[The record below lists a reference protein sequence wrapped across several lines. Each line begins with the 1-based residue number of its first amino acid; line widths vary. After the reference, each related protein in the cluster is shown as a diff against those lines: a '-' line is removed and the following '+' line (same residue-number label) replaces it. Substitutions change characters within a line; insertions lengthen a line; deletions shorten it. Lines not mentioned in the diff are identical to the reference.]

1 MKPWSVLSSQVIL
14 RRPPWLKV
22 TEQRCLLPNGRV
34 IEDYLLAEGREVVM
48 IFPFT
53 SDGQLVL
60 VEQYKHGCQR
70 VLWDLPAGYVDAE
83 DATMLAAAQREL
95 SEETGCSADDWTHL
109 ASLHPDPTRSGNLFH
124 FYLAAGV
131 RQTNNQ
137 HLDDT
142 EDIAIR
148 PVPLSDLPRLLA
160 EGKIAA
166 VPSVAGI
173 GLGLAALMERG
184 LVAPDALRSG
194 EVS

>member
-1 MKPWSVLSSQVIL
+1 VKPWSVLSSQVL
-14 RRPPWLKV
+14 LHRSPWLKV
-22 TEQRCLLPNGRV
+22 TEQRCLLPNGCI
-34 IEDYLLAEGREVVM
+34 IEDYLLAEGREVAM

-53 SDGQLVL
+53 SDGQVVL

-83 DATMLAAAQREL
+83 DATILAAAQREL

-131 RQTNNQ
+131 RQTNSQ

-142 EDIAIR
+142 EEITIR
-148 PVPLSDLPRLLA
+148 QVPVSDLHRPLA
-160 EGKIAA
+160 QGKIAT

-184 LVAPDALRSG
+184 LVAPDAVLSG

>member
-1 MKPWSVLSSQVIL
+1 
-14 RRPPWLKV
+14 
-22 TEQRCLLPNGRV
+22 
-34 IEDYLLAEGREVVM
+34 
-48 IFPFT
+48 
-53 SDGQLVL
+53 VL
-60 VEQYKHGCQR
+60 VEQYKHGCRR

-131 RQTNNQ
+131 RQTDNQ

-160 EGKIAA
+160 EGKIAT

>member
-1 MKPWSVLSSQVIL
+1 MKSWSVLSSHVL
-14 RRPPWLKV
+14 LHRPPWLKV
-22 TEQRCLLPNGRV
+22 TEQQCLLPNGSV
-34 IEDYLLAEGREVVM
+34 IEDYLLAEGREVAMV
-48 IFPFT
+48 FPFT
-53 SDGQLVL
+53 PDGQVVL

-70 VLWDLPAGYVDAE
+70 SLWDLPAGYVDAE

-95 SEETGCSADDWTHL
+95 SEETGCSAVDWTHL

-131 RQTNNQ
+131 RQTNSQ

-148 PVPLSDLPRLLA
+148 RVRLSDLHRLLA
-160 EGKIAA
+160 QGRIAT

-173 GLGLAALMERG
+173 GLGLAALMRRG
-184 LVAPDALRSG
+184 LVAPDALFSG